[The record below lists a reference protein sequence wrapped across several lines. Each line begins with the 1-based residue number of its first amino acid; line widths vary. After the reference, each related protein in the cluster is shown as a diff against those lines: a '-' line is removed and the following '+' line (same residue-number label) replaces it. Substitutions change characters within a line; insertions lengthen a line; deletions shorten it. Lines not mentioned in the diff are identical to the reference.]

1 MKRILLVAAVI
12 LAACTA
18 LRAENTTRI
27 GGDSRV
33 DYGFYYGWNTG
44 IHNYG
49 MVFFDINAAQSN
61 LRTRVGV
68 GLAERFLKKGK
79 YVGLNPNLSL
89 DLQYLLRI
97 ADGFYLYPSVGLYGE
112 AWSKKSRPLG
122 EVNFG
127 AEAGLGLE
135 FQFSERI
142 GLFVQGDYQLMFN
155 KNTANRMGG
164 RGGLVFNF

>member
-97 ADGFYLYPSVGLYGE
+97 ADGPRTPGAPVKSTSVRKPVSAWNSSSPSASV
-112 AWSKKSRPLG
+112 
-122 EVNFG
+122 
-127 AEAGLGLE
+127 
-135 FQFSERI
+135 FSYR
-142 GLFVQGDYQLMFN
+142 V
-155 KNTANRMGG
+155 TTS
-164 RGGLVFNF
+164 